1 MKKNKFNYLVAL
13 SLFLASGF
21 LFGCGSDDTA
31 VYEANNYNN
40 PSVPV
45 SISVSGADW
54 FSDESS
60 TRSGSSSIE
69 KVIVPMD
76 NGYSLCATLEP
87 AVESQTRAT
96 AVVAGVRYRV
106 VAYRNGVVSA
116 ANYVNHADYEVGG
129 ASGQLLLPVNCTYT
143 LVCYSYGSAAALPAF
158 DKNST
163 DIAVTS
169 SNDMLYCKKDIT
181 VTDVN
186 TSFSILFSHL
196 FSKVTVIADASVDG
210 YNVTACT
217 GSLSPN
223 YSATASLVD
232 GSLVK
237 GTSTAKTLSWPSLG
251 TPIATST
258 ATTVYTAGETVTLTF
273 ATLSI
278 ASSPVTNLTNKS
290 ITFTGKTMAQGK
302 SYTLRVTAKQAP
314 GIVVPGINVYW
325 AKGNVRSLDS
335 GATFSFYP
343 NQYDYSGVW
352 NGGDYFCWNTLNP
365 LSLTSSNSTATYNSA
380 TDPCRKVAPAGTWRT
395 PTKAEQDAL
404 IAAGSAWGQYNG
416 INGRFFGTTTVPAEA
431 DKSKYVFMPAA
442 GYRTNGS
449 TAMNYVGADGYYWS
463 ATPGGP
469 TNAYYLFFSST
480 LANTFNTNRDSGY
493 TVRCV
498 SDK

>member
-69 KVIVPMD
+69 TVIVPMD

-96 AVVAGVRYRV
+96 AVAAGVRYRV

-237 GTSTAKTLSWPSLG
+237 GTSAAKSLGWSSLG
-251 TPIATST
+251 TPVVTSD
-258 ATTVYTAGETVTLTF
+258 AAVVYTAGETVTLTF

-278 ASSPVTNLTNKS
+278 GTTPVTNLLNKS
-290 ITFTGKTMAQGK
+290 ITFTGKTMEAGK
-302 SYTLRVTAKQAP
+302 SYTLRVGFKQAP

-325 AKGNVRSLDS
+325 AKGNVRSLNS

-365 LSLTSSNSTATYNSA
+365 LSLTSSNSTATYNFA
-380 TDPCRKVAPAGTWRT
+380 TDPCRKVAPAGTWRM
-395 PTKAEQDAL
+395 PTKAELDAL
-404 IAAGSAWGQYNG
+404 FAAGSVWGTYG
-416 INGRFFGTTTVPAEA
+416 GKNGRFFGTTTVPAEA
-431 DKSKYVFMPAA
+431 DKSKYVFMPTA
-442 GYRTNGS
+442 GRRLSGS
-449 TAMNYVGADGYYWS
+449 TTMSLVGTSGYYWS
-463 ATPGGP
+463 ATPSGTTSAGNLYFNSP
-469 TNAYYLFFSST
+469 NAFT
-480 LANTFNTNRDSGY
+480 HDNNRLYGI

>member
-69 KVIVPMD
+69 TVIVPMD

-87 AVESQTRAT
+87 AAESQTRAT

-302 SYTLRVTAKQAP
+302 SYTLRATFKQRD
-314 GIVVPGINVYW
+314 IVVPGINVYW
-325 AKGNVRSLDS
+325 AKGNLRSLDS
-335 GATFSFYP
+335 GVTFSFYP

-365 LSLTSSNSTATYNSA
+365 LSLTSSNTTATYDPA

-395 PTKAEQDAL
+395 PTNAELTAL
-404 IAAGSAWGQYNG
+404 RASSVWGTYG
-416 INGRFFGTTTVPAEA
+416 GKNGRFFGTTTVPAEA

-442 GYRTNGS
+442 GARSLGS
-449 TAMNYVGADGYYWS
+449 TTMGGVGTFGGYWS
-463 ATPGGP
+463 ATPSG
-469 TNAYYLFFSST
+469 TTRAYYLDFNST
-480 LANTFNTNRDSGY
+480 GAGTGNGGTRSNGF

>member
-54 FSDESS
+54 FSDESI

-69 KVIVPMD
+69 TVIVPMD

-237 GTSTAKTLSWPSLG
+237 GTSAAKSLGWSSLG
-251 TPIATST
+251 TPVVTSD
-258 ATTVYTAGETVTLTF
+258 AAVVYTAGETVTLTF

-278 ASSPVTNLTNKS
+278 ATSPVTNLTNKS

-302 SYTLRVTAKQAP
+302 AYTLRVGFKQPP
-314 GIVVPGINVYW
+314 GIVVPGINLYW
-325 AKGNVRSLDS
+325 AKGNLRSLDS

-365 LSLTSSNSTATYNSA
+365 SSLTPSNSAATYDPA
-380 TDPCRKVAPAGTWRT
+380 TDPCTKVAPAGTWRT
-395 PTKAEQDAL
+395 PTKAEQNAL

-442 GYRTNGS
+442 GFRNSGSTTMITVGTNGYS
-449 TAMNYVGADGYYWS
+449 WS
-463 ATPGGP
+463 ATPYG
-469 TNAYYLFFSST
+469 TTDAYYLYFYST
-480 LANTFNTNRDSGY
+480 YASTISNYRYYGFP
-493 TVRCV
+493 VRCV

>member
-69 KVIVPMD
+69 TVIVPMD

-87 AVESQTRAT
+87 AAESQTRAT

-237 GTSTAKTLSWPSLG
+237 GTSAAKSLGWSSLG
-251 TPIATST
+251 TPVVTSD
-258 ATTVYTAGETVTLTF
+258 AAVVYTAGETVTLTF

-278 ASSPVTNLTNKS
+278 GTTPVTNLLNKS
-290 ITFTGKTMAQGK
+290 ITFTGKTMEAGK
-302 SYTLRVTAKQAP
+302 SYTLRATFKQR

-325 AKGNVRSLDS
+325 AKGNLRSLDS

-352 NGGDYFCWNTLNP
+352 DGGDYFCWNTLNP

-395 PTKAEQDAL
+395 PTNAELTAL
-404 IAAGSAWGQYNG
+404 RASSVWGTYG
-416 INGRFFGTTTVPAEA
+416 GKNGRFFGTTTVPAEA

-442 GYRTNGS
+442 GYRYNGS
-449 TAMNYVGADGYYWS
+449 TTMIAVGTLGDYWS
-463 ATPGGP
+463 ATPSG
-469 TNAYYLFFSST
+469 TTSAYSLAFSSASADT
-480 LANTFNTNRDSGY
+480 YNHLRTHGF

>member
-69 KVIVPMD
+69 TVIVPMD

-87 AVESQTRAT
+87 AAESQTRAT

-302 SYTLRVTAKQAP
+302 SYTLRATFKQRD
-314 GIVVPGINVYW
+314 IVVPGINVYW
-325 AKGNVRSLDS
+325 AKGNLRSLDS
-335 GATFSFYP
+335 GVTFSFYP

-380 TDPCRKVAPAGTWRT
+380 TDPCRKVAPAGTWRM
-395 PTKAEQDAL
+395 PTLAELTAL
-404 IAAGSAWGQYNG
+404 RASSVWGTYG
-416 INGRFFGTTTVPAEA
+416 GKNGRFFGTTTVPAEA

-442 GYRTNGS
+442 GYRNYGSTTMAGVGTNGS
-449 TAMNYVGADGYYWS
+449 YWS
-463 ATPGGP
+463 ATPDGTP
-469 TNAYYLFFSST
+469 NAYSLNFYSAGADTGIHGRYNGFP
-480 LANTFNTNRDSGY
+480 
-493 TVRCV
+493 VRCV